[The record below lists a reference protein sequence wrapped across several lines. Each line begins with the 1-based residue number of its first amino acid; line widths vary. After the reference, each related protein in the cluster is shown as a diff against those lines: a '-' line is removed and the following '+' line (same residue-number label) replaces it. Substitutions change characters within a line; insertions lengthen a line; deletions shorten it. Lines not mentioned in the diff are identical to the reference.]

1 MTLKEELA
9 SAKEALAALK
19 ERIENND
26 AEAIAEGEK
35 LQADIETKTAEVEQ
49 AEKKANL
56 LNVIGKKEQED
67 NTMEVKKTAANLGE
81 HFVEY
86 VKSKGTSEKRFDIA
100 APAYVKAATDT
111 QTSPAAAVDFATT
124 FDRNVVTA
132 ARTPLVI
139 RDLFGAETISGS
151 TLVYLVE
158 GAIQGAPAVT
168 AEGAEKPQ
176 IHFADPTAKT
186 VSLKKIACHI
196 KESEEYI
203 NDFPF
208 LASAING
215 RLLYE
220 LGLVEQS
227 TLVTDLLA
235 TSGIGTGSITAAATY
250 LDVAEAILQ
259 AAMDVQAAS
268 GFAADAIALNPADWF
283 KLRTVKASGTGEY
296 FGGGF
301 FGAQNVPNL
310 WGIPVCVTSAVAA
323 NKFVVGAF
331 KTCGSVVANG
341 GVRVEA
347 VNTNE
352 DDFVKNLMT
361 IRAEER
367 LALAVRRPAGF
378 KVLTKAT
385 T

>member
-1 MTLKEELA
+1 MTLREELQ
-9 SAKEALAALK
+9 SKKDALYALK
-19 ERIENND
+19 ERIEAND
-26 AEAIAEGEK
+26 AEAITEGEQLK
-35 LQADIETKTAEVEQ
+35 ADIEAKTAELKQ
-49 AEKKANL
+49 AEKKAAL
-56 LNVIGKKEQED
+56 LGVIGAKEKED
-67 NTMEVKKTAANLGE
+67 TTMSDVKARSLGE
-81 HFVEY
+81 NFVNF
-86 VKSKGTSEKRFDIA
+86 VKTSDHGKRFDMS
-100 APAYVKAATDT
+100 APAFVKAATDV

-132 ARTPLVI
+132 PRTALVI

-158 GAIQGAPAVT
+158 GAMQGTPAVT

-176 IHFADPTAKT
+176 IHFADPTPKT

-196 KESEEYI
+196 KESDEYI
-203 NDFPF
+203 DDYLF

-220 LGLVEQS
+220 LGLVEQN
-227 TLVTDLLA
+227 TLVTDLLG
-235 TSGIGTGSITAAATY
+235 TSGIQTGSITAAATY
-250 LDVAEAILQ
+250 LDVAEEILK
-259 AAMDVQAAS
+259 AAMDVQDGS

-283 KLRTVKASGTGEY
+283 KLRTLKLTTNEY
-296 FGGGF
+296 FGGGP

-310 WGIPVCVTSAVAA
+310 WGIPVCVTTAIAA

-331 KTCGSVVANG
+331 KTCGSVVSRDG
-341 GVRVEA
+341 ISVEA